1 MKNIY
6 TWLRKNVDF
15 LHIKLDPWS
24 LIATLLEVKIDNE
37 FQPYTR
43 VFYLFDFRILNR
55 IFCFTILGVGL
66 DLDFD
71 KQGWSISF
79 EWLNVYIWSSDKEL
93 QKEIIQLRNIC

>member
-1 MKNIY
+1 
-6 TWLRKNVDF
+6 
-15 LHIKLDPWS
+15 
-24 LIATLLEVKIDNE
+24 
-37 FQPYTR
+37 
-43 VFYLFDFRILNR
+43 
-55 IFCFTILGVGL
+55 VGL